1 MKAYELAA
9 EDWWEPCR
17 QRELSALS
25 ARTVAILTD
34 LDRELDD
41 PETVS
46 ELRTLK
52 LSREWVSKPG
62 WVPSR
67 GKPRLP
73 SLLKIAGYW
82 ADLGVVDDISI
93 PFCFRCGWVPL
104 YSEAASAAA
113 RWRQAS
119 RYLDRAHLVDRAAG
133 GLDQVQN
140 LMPLCW
146 AGCHRIMPP
155 FLSLDDG
162 NAALEWVLNG
172 AHA

>member
-1 MKAYELAA
+1 MGTLPAA
-9 EDWWEPCR
+9 GTVCPVG
-17 QRELSALS
+17 AL
-25 ARTVAILTD
+25 TVAILTD

-82 ADLGVVDDISI
+82 ADLGVVDDIQHPI
-93 PFCFRCGWVPL
+93 LLQVRLGTAVL
-104 YSEAASAAA
+104 
-113 RWRQAS
+113 R
-119 RYLDRAHLVDRAAG
+119 G
-133 GLDQVQN
+133 GLGRG
-140 LMPLCW
+140 PL
-146 AGCHRIMPP
+146 ASGQPLPGSRAP
-155 FLSLDDG
+155 G
-162 NAALEWVLNG
+162 
-172 AHA
+172 